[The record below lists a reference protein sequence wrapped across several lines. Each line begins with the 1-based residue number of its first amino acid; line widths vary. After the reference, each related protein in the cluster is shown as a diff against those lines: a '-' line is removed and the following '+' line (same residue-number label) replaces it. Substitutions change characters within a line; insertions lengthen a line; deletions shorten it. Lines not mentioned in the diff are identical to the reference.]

1 MRSTRD
7 IITNEEINMDLHE
20 MSEQL
25 KLCKREA
32 EAYAE
37 ENVRLRI
44 LIREILR
51 DMEKFNRN
59 LNRIIDDIERS
70 S

>member
-1 MRSTRD
+1 
-7 IITNEEINMDLHE
+7 MDLHD

>member
-1 MRSTRD
+1 
-7 IITNEEINMDLHE
+7 MDLHE

-25 KLCKREA
+25 KLVKQESQ
-32 EAYAE
+32 AYAE

-59 LNRIIDDIERS
+59 LNQIIDDLERNS
-70 S
+70 

>member
-1 MRSTRD
+1 
-7 IITNEEINMDLHE
+7 MDLNE

-25 KLCKREA
+25 KIVKQDA
-32 EAYAE
+32 QAYAE

-59 LNRIIDDIERS
+59 LNQIIDDLERNS
-70 S
+70 

>member
-1 MRSTRD
+1 LRAAR
-7 IITNEEINMDLHE
+7 IILTEGKIMDLHE
-20 MSEQL
+20 MSDKL
-25 KLCKREA
+25 KLVKEEA

-59 LNRIIDDIERS
+59 LNQIIDDLERNS
-70 S
+70 

>member
-1 MRSTRD
+1 
-7 IITNEEINMDLHE
+7 MDLHE

-25 KLCKREA
+25 KIVKQDA
-32 EAYAE
+32 QAYAE
-37 ENVRLRI
+37 ENVRLKI

-51 DMEKFNRN
+51 DMEKFNRQ
-59 LNRIIDDIERS
+59 LKKIIEDIERS